1 MAVNGQDI
9 GLIFGL
15 AGGGSIGGETGKHI
29 RDQLATLVEGLN
41 SGNQIGQRKLKFAL
55 DVAGTKKSLTYGL
68 KQITDGLSG
77 QKQFKI
83 KLTNIDAS
91 AAINKLQS
99 DIQDMLNKLSIKN
112 GMTVSIDTSSG
123 KIIGDSS
130 GAKSIE
136 EATEHTK
143 EYNAQLGTLIQTL
156 NTLNAAQRSV
166 SNGSVTEDT
175 DKIDELT
182 LRIQSLRTQIE
193 DFRQA
198 KNQPDQ
204 QFVNNIVAET
214 AALNQEIAA
223 LSGVTVALPN
233 ANGTIERSATELSQL
248 NGLLKQV
255 TREHGLWTKAASD
268 PKTREAY
275 ERLAELA
282 TEIQQ
287 AIDGINNKSFA
298 EFRVEVQEAERTI
311 ISAGN
316 ATQAWTDRIGKLAE
330 KFSTWFSLTRII
342 MAAYRSIGKM
352 VTNVIELDSAMT
364 QLQIVTGA
372 SDAKM
377 TVFLKNATGL
387 ANELGQSISDILK
400 SIETFSRLG
409 YNLEDSSTLAKFA
422 AVMSNVAA
430 VDTSEA
436 TTGITSIIKGFNMD
450 VSNTEHVADVLIE
463 VGQKYA
469 VSAAELMEAFQRS
482 GAALN
487 ATNTSFEKSVGLIAA
502 ANASI
507 QNANTV
513 GTALKTISARIRSS
527 VSDLKD
533 LGEDTEE
540 LADGFSKYAE
550 ELKAL
555 TGFDIMV
562 EGTTNQFKDIYDI
575 LEGIANVWEH
585 LSDTQQA
592 RVSEILGGTRQL
604 QVISSILGNW
614 TDATGAYQS
623 AMESAGTA
631 TEANARYL
639 ESIEGKLGV
648 FKATFQELSE
658 TLIGSDFVKQFV
670 ELGTGILNIL
680 INIARLIDAVGGL
693 NTILGITSGLLITM
707 NAGAIAGWIT
717 KLLAPLKSLIGYFG
731 TIQASGVTALQFIKN
746 AFAQATVGA
755 LTFQSVLGAIGIAI
769 TAITVVY
776 TVYQRLH
783 KSTEELRSEYDEL
796 QNEVKELNRELDS
809 TKARIK
815 ELQELSENG
824 TITLVEQEELD
835 KLLNTNAELERQLRL
850 QQDIAA
856 EKAKETNKRVQK
868 DYNKSYY
875 PSIAQESAITDA
887 SAYYKKNADAIK
899 LYSDAMEG
907 SAIALEK
914 LENLSDD
921 EYDRVLNTY
930 GEYQRLNLA
939 AEYSAPEYL
948 DTSDYA
954 KELIARY
961 RELDALG
968 SGITENQAWQMEEIR
983 RRLLELAK
991 TIQNDYLDKYVGN
1004 DEFTAIW
1011 TQTANAIDACLHPAE
1026 HFASLLQELPGQVRN
1041 ALETKGAN
1049 GELTSGDVEDLASR
1063 WKELDTWMKE
1073 SGYTADEVA
1082 AHYNALSRSTIAIAD
1097 VLDSVEDRA
1106 NAADVVE
1113 KIAAAETEVEKVG
1126 KVLGEFSENGA
1137 VSAVTLE
1144 TLREIFG
1151 KCEEFQHFVDVMSD
1165 VNSTMSDAQAVSD
1178 ALATEWIN
1186 QLDLLSLVNEE
1197 TAGAVEALLELTGVT
1212 NAHEVVE
1219 AQLIATRLNELI
1231 ATDNLTDAIK
1241 DEVVQLLLDAGAAK
1255 TAEEALEKLRKAQF
1269 NAKLASEDLSK
1280 ATGDSIGALYTQAK
1294 AAGASIKALNALAGA
1309 QELLNLKANSTQ
1321 LELQNALERK
1331 YGRDAGMWY
1340 MTDTGW
1346 NQLISK
1352 YMRDAQFDTDDFE
1365 VTIPTVTVK
1374 TPTITG
1380 SGSGKTKKEVEA
1392 YIADIDRLYKKRE
1405 ALSRQELANSRLSD
1419 KVSNTDDLREK
1430 INLQSQYVQG
1440 LKNEQA
1446 RLHDIAGDMNTDG
1459 TYNYN
1464 TARAEILENLEILE
1478 KVYGVTARYNPETN
1492 ELLFEDLEQINRQV
1506 VEIKE
1511 GMTDSEI
1518 QEAIN
1523 DKIKAAEDL
1532 VDTVLDQV
1540 DATKEWSAA
1549 WIDAQYAI
1557 RETNLGIIE
1566 DLKAIVE
1573 ETSNAVDEIQNVY
1586 DTLQKAADEF
1596 DSSNGFIS
1604 VDTFQEIM
1612 SFGAEYLQY
1621 LTDENGMLVINRQ
1634 AINDV
1639 IKARTEQLAIE
1650 NAMSY
1655 VERIRMALQSG
1666 AVESL
1671 DQLIDA
1677 QSKYNGTLWDT
1688 VYATLEV
1695 AKAEGLTDGQ
1705 YSAAKHNVDVIYSL
1719 LAGVHEQFNEYTDDL
1734 NDAKDV
1740 TDKILKWTMDMLKKR
1755 VQDEIDS
1762 LEDLK
1767 DKYSEL
1773 IQARKDAL
1781 DMAKQEDD
1789 YQDSVLEKTKR
1800 LAELQGQIDLLALD
1814 DSRDAQAKRQKLMEE
1829 MADVQKE
1836 LDELQR
1842 DHSIEQQKASLDEMQ
1857 ENYEDEKDEEIKVL
1871 EDSISSYQKI
1881 YDKAIDYINKHWDTL
1896 KDELIQWN
1904 YDVGNTIEDEITG
1917 NWEKAI
1923 AAMER
1928 YKLSYTELV
1937 EMRNQEEYGFS
1948 GWGSS
1953 SSSSGSSWSGSG
1965 SSTVGTVSS
1974 GSTSE
1979 ASVNAVKAAE
1989 VSKRVSA
1996 MKDLAGQWNKITDQD
2011 TRNSLHSQ
2019 AAAIAAELPKYG
2031 VTASFDDATGAWTII
2046 EDLLNSANKGKNL
2059 YSVYHTGGIVGGGT
2073 VRENEQLALLQ
2084 KGEPIISNDQ
2094 KQTLFDLIDFMGI
2107 MRTKLANA
2115 DFSSIDLISSSR
2127 KKQLV
2132 DLMAQAPSG
2141 GAPNIHFGD
2150 VYIYGGNEETVR
2162 KHQEISRQQAN
2173 EVLKYLKIKV

>member
-1 MAVNGQDI
+1 MAVSGQDI

-15 AGGGSIGGETGKHI
+15 AGGGDIRGETGQHI
-29 RDQLATLVEGLN
+29 RNQLATLVEGLN
-41 SGNQIGQRKLKFAL
+41 SGNQINQRKIKFTL
-55 DVAGTKKSLTYGL
+55 DVTGTKKNFTDGL
-68 KQITDGLSG
+68 KQITSGLSG

-91 AAINKLQS
+91 AAIDKLQS

-123 KIIGDSS
+123 KITGDPA

-136 EATEHTK
+136 EATERTK
-143 EYNAQLGTLIQTL
+143 EYNTQVGTLIQTL
-156 NTLNAAQRSV
+156 NTLNAAQRSI
-166 SNGSVTEDT
+166 SKGSVTEDVA
-175 DKIDELT
+175 KVNELT
-182 LRIQSLRTQIE
+182 LRIQALRTQIE

-204 QFVNNIVAET
+204 EFVNNIVAET
-214 AALNQEIAA
+214 AAINREIDALN
-223 LSGVTVALPN
+223 GVATAMPN
-233 ANGTIERSATELSQL
+233 ADGSIERSAAELSQL

-255 TREHGLWTKAASD
+255 TREHTLWTKAASD

-275 ERLAELA
+275 ERLEELA
-282 TEIQQ
+282 TEIKQ

-298 EFRVEVQEAERTI
+298 ELRGEVQETERTI
-311 ISAGN
+311 IGAGN

-342 MAAYRSIGKM
+342 MAAYRAIGKM
-352 VTNVIELDSAMT
+352 VTNVVELDSAMT

-387 ANELGQSISDILK
+387 AKELGQSISDILK

-409 YNLEDSSTLAKFA
+409 YNLEDSSTLAKFS
-422 AVMSNVAA
+422 AVMANVAA
-430 VDTSEA
+430 VDTEEA

-469 VSAAELMEAFQRS
+469 VSAAELMEAFQKS

-502 ANASI
+502 ANASV
-507 QNANTV
+507 QNASTV
-513 GTALKTISARIRSS
+513 GTALKTISARIRGSKT
-527 VSDLKD
+527 DLEE
-533 LGEDTEE
+533 LGEDTTE
-540 LADGFSKYAE
+540 LANGFSKYAN
-550 ELKAL
+550 ELKAI

-562 EGTTNQFKDIYDI
+562 AGTTDEFKDIYDI
-575 LEGIANVWEH
+575 LEGIAGVWDD

-592 RVSEILGGTRQL
+592 RTAEILGGTRQL
-604 QVISSILGNW
+604 QVIASIIGNW
-614 TDATGAYQS
+614 TDAANAYRS
-623 AMESAGTA
+623 AMDAAGTA
-631 TEANARYL
+631 TEANARYMD
-639 ESIEGKLGV
+639 SIQGHIGV
-648 FKATFQELSE
+648 FKATFQELSD
-658 TLIGSDFVKQFV
+658 TLINADFVKQIV
-670 ELGTGILNIL
+670 DLGTGILNLLNGVARIIDL
-680 INIARLIDAVGGL
+680 IGGL
-693 NTILGITSGLLITM
+693 NTVLFTTVGL
-707 NAGAIAGWIT
+707 
-717 KLLAPLKSLIGYFG
+717 
-731 TIQASGVTALQFIKN
+731 VTALRLESIIGRIVGIGNAIWNSNFIKGFQAIGAGLTYLRTGSQAAAS
-746 AFAQATVGA
+746 AFTMLGGAVSTATFAITA
-755 LTFQSVLGAIGIAI
+755 LVAVIGIA
-769 TAITVVY
+769 VVAY
-776 TVYQRLH
+776 NHFH
-783 KSTEELRSEYDEL
+783 KTTEELHQEFEEATSKVDEL
-796 QNEVKELNRELDS
+796 NGELNS
-809 TKARIK
+809 TKSRIS
-815 ELQELSENG
+815 ELQKLSNDG

-835 KLLNTNAELERQLRL
+835 RLLATNTELERQLRL

-856 EKAKETNKRVQK
+856 EKAKDTNKSIQN
-868 DYNKSYY
+868 DYNKTKYVN
-875 PSIAQESAITDA
+875 P
-887 SAYYKKNADAIK
+887 
-899 LYSDAMEG
+899 
-907 SAIALEK
+907 
-914 LENLSDD
+914 
-921 EYDRVLNTY
+921 YDYHGDKLNT
-930 GEYQRLNLA
+930 E
-939 AEYSAPEYL
+939 
-948 DTSDYA
+948 DYA
-954 KELIARY
+954 ALMIKRYNELTALGDSAT
-961 RELDALG
+961 EQQKVQLDAV
-968 SGITENQAWQMEEIR
+968 R
-983 RRLLELAK
+983 KRLVELVD
-991 TIQNDYLDKYVGN
+991 TIQNDYLGMYVGE
-1004 DEFTAIW
+1004 DKFTEVW
-1011 TQTANAIDACLHPAE
+1011 TATRDAIDACLHPAE
-1026 HFASLLQELPGQVRN
+1026 YFTSLLDGLPNKLKN
-1041 ALETKGAN
+1041 ALSTKGAT
-1049 GELTSGDVEDLASR
+1049 GELTAEDVSALAEE
-1063 WKELDTWMKE
+1063 WPQLTAWMEE
-1073 SGYTADEVA
+1073 SGKTADDVA
-1082 AHYNALSRSTIAIAD
+1082 KHYNALSLSITSIKDALDEIAD
-1097 VLDSVEDRA
+1097 KAD
-1106 NAADVVE
+1106 AADVVE
-1113 KIAAAETEVEKVG
+1113 KIAAAETEIEKVG
-1126 KVLGEFSENGA
+1126 KVLGDFAENGA
-1137 VSAVTLE
+1137 VSAVSLE
-1144 TLREIFG
+1144 TLRETFG
-1151 KCEEFQHFVDVMSD
+1151 ECEEFQNFVDVMSD
-1165 VNSTMSDAQAVSD
+1165 ANSTMADAQAASN
-1178 ALATEWIN
+1178 ALAEEWIN

-1197 TAGAVEALLELTGVT
+1197 TAGAVEALLTLTGVT

-1219 AQLIATRLNELI
+1219 AKLIATRLNELI
-1231 ATDNLTDAIK
+1231 ATEECTEAVEQEAAAILM
-1241 DEVVQLLLDAGAAK
+1241 DIGAAES
-1255 TAEEALEKLRKAQF
+1255 AEEALEKFRKAQF
-1269 NAKLASEDLSK
+1269 NAKLAAEDMTK
-1280 ATGDSIGALYTQAK
+1280 ATAQSIGALYSQAK
-1294 AAGASIKALNALAGA
+1294 AAGASIKSLSALAEV

-1340 MTDTGW
+1340 MTETGW

-1352 YMRDAQFDTDDFE
+1352 YMRDAAFTIDEEDLDIKIPE
-1365 VTIPTVTVK
+1365 VKIPPITIK
-1374 TPTITG
+1374 TPTIKSGG
-1380 SGSGKTKKEVEA
+1380 SSSNKSSTKEADKEVEA

-1419 KVSNTDDLREK
+1419 KISNMDDLREK
-1430 INLQSQYVQG
+1430 IKLQSQYVQG

-1446 RLHDIAGDMNTDG
+1446 RLHDIAGDMNADG
-1459 TYNYN
+1459 TYNYA

-1492 ELLFEDLEQINRQV
+1492 ELLFDDLTQINRQI
-1506 VEIKE
+1506 VEIKD

-1573 ETSNAVDEIQNVY
+1573 ETSAAVDEIQNVY

-1596 DSSNGFIS
+1596 DASNGFIS

-1695 AKAEGLTDGQ
+1695 AKAEGLTDEQ
-1705 YSAAKHNVDVIYSL
+1705 YSAAKHNVDVIFSL
-1719 LAGVHEQFNEYTDDL
+1719 LAGVHEQLNEYTDGL

-1767 DKYSEL
+1767 DKYGEL

-1814 DSRDAQAKRQKLMEE
+1814 DSRDAQAKRKKLMEE

-1857 ENYEDEKDEEIKVL
+1857 ENYEAEKDEEIKVL

-1953 SSSSGSSWSGSG
+1953 SSSSGSSWSGNG

-2031 VTASFDDATGAWTII
+2031 VTASFDGNTGAWTIV

-2073 VRENEQLALLQ
+2073 IRENEQLALLQ

-2107 MRTKLANA
+2107 MRTKLKNA

-2127 KKQLV
+2127 NKQLA

-2141 GAPNIHFGD
+2141 GAPNIRFGD

-2162 KHQEISRQQAN
+2162 QHQEVSRQQAN